1 MSGDYHNDGQCFLV
15 GGIGDSC
22 LNLVGES
29 DEREGLSEFPSRGT
43 ERAYQGLRR
52 WLAPEQAGVLE
63 RRKSSNTH
71 QQNAVALTVARWNST
86 WLRTCSAHFTRTLME
101 SWTFSS
107 MSVFKMRSAENTS
120 ELQSIMCLSHAV

>member
-63 RRKSSNTH
+63 RRKSSNTQ

-86 WLRTCSAHFTRTLME
+86 WQIGRH
-101 SWTFSS
+101 
-107 MSVFKMRSAENTS
+107 TS
-120 ELQSIMCLSHAV
+120 ELQSLMRISYAVFCLKTKTQQKTKQLKN